1 MKIFFNQSYSLSK
14 QAQPTKQPNFNG
26 GGKPID
32 LRYIYQ
38 KHQKI
43 IPPRVLKEVE
53 SILKR
58 NPKDLPSLIEVHK
71 KNYAPLLECETLEQA
86 KEMFPEFEGIDDV
99 KIAYQKRSFKDENP
113 KLDIRNNFALTVL
126 QEYWAKLR
134 TQDEIAKDFGLGSRN
149 TLKWA
154 LDKVGFIGFNSI
166 YKTILKSSDVER
178 NKLIASKTSAWNALH
193 PDLMYAKN
201 KHAAQFNKKPEYR
214 ARQSQLMKEYDI
226 AHPERKEKI
235 SRFSKLTWQKCP
247 EVAKAMSD
255 FVKDG
260 SAYLKKVVKKQMTGV
275 ALSESEKRASKG
287 FFARFWQAYPDM
299 KLIYQEARRAAS
311 EEIRAQNKNLKK

>member
-1 MKIFFNQSYSLSK
+1 MRIFQISQNNKHYNNINSSIPSFQ
-14 QAQPTKQPNFNG
+14 G

-38 KHQKI
+38 KHQKF

-71 KNYAPLLECETLEQA
+71 KTYAPLLECETLEQV
-86 KEMFPEFEGIDDV
+86 KEIFPEFEGINDV
-99 KIAYQKRSFKDENP
+99 KVAHRKRSIKEENP
-113 KLDIRNNFALTVL
+113 KFDIKKNFVLTVL

-134 TQDEIAKDFGLGSRN
+134 TQEEIAKDFGLGART
-149 TLKWA
+149 TLKWT
-154 LDKVGFIGFNSI
+154 LNKIGFVGFVPNYKSI
-166 YKTILKSSDVER
+166 LNASDVDGNR
-178 NKLIASKTSAWNALH
+178 IIASKSAAWNALH

-260 SAYLKKVVKKQMTGV
+260 SGYLKMVVKKEMTGV
-275 ALSESEKRASKG
+275 ALSETEKRASKG
-287 FFARFWQAYPDM
+287 FFARFWQAYPEM